1 MFSCPHCM
9 CRATSFSPFRGIVA
23 ESVLYFTSVRFINPT
38 HVSSGNL
45 TIFHTQSN
53 TQHWIAHINEIH
65 QPDRSQLREPD
76 NISRQAVLNCPHH
89 RLAISASLSWNTR
102 CHPLEKLRLHPPPTE
117 SGFWLSF
124 NVPEIF
130 FYGWI
135 SIYLICQK
143 YGIIT
148 AQENSTPLPLMV
160 K

>member
-1 MFSCPHCM
+1 MHM
-9 CRATSFSPFRGIVA
+9 ATLHVQCRATSFSPFRGIVA

-38 HVSSGNL
+38 HVSSGKL

-76 NISRQAVLNCPHH
+76 NILRQAVLNCPHH

-124 NVPEIF
+124 SNVPEKKL
-130 FYGWI
+130 WLNLH
-135 SIYLICQK
+135 YLLCK
-143 YGIIT
+143 KKKT
-148 AQENSTPLPLMV
+148 
-160 K
+160 